1 MIDKDSILAKN
12 STLEQALVTLE
23 DALNSPLEND
33 LMRDGAIQ
41 RFEYCFELA
50 WKTVKLAIEYEDKET
65 GGSPRTILAKGAIIG
80 ILSDEEDWFR
90 MLLERNNSVHTY
102 KQDLA
107 REIASHLK
115 LNYEVMKA
123 LNNRISERYK

>member
-1 MIDKDSILAKN
+1 MIDKKAILAKN
-12 STLEQALVTLE
+12 DSLQQALGTLEEALQIPFT
-23 DALNSPLEND
+23 ND
-33 LMRDGAIQ
+33 LLRDGAIQ

-65 GGSPRTILAKGAIIG
+65 GGSPRTILSKGIILG
-80 ILSDEEDWFR
+80 ILNDEEDWFR

-102 KQDLA
+102 KQDVA

-115 LNYEVMKA
+115 LNYELMKA
-123 LNNRISERYK
+123 LSNRIKERYK